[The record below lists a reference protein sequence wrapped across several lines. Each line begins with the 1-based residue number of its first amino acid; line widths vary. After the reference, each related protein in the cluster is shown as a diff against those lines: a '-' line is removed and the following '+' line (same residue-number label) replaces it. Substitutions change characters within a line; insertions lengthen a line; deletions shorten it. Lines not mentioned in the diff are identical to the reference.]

1 MNSLFVAISV
11 GILAQAQSELTIDLP
26 IPPLPP
32 AEVSPRPLGQ
42 PVMESNTP
50 ITGGCYAPPGACAID
65 DPYGRQFCIK
75 PIRFGELSPARAGH
89 DRQKLCIEPT
99 GDLIQHQ
106 SPPGPG
112 SYYYFRPYNTSQ
124 LIKQR
129 AASASFGADTRMPY
143 SNSVFR
149 QVYETVEPQF
159 LLRKN

>member
-11 GILAQAQSELTIDLP
+11 GILAQYEQTIDLP
-26 IPPLPP
+26 IPPHPA
-32 AEVSPRPLGQ
+32 AEVSTRPLGQ
-42 PVMESNTP
+42 TVAGNGTPVP
-50 ITGGCYAPPGACAID
+50 QGCFAVPSECRNDAPVGHPS
-65 DPYGRQFCIK
+65 CIQ
-75 PIRFGELSPARAGH
+75 PIRFGSLSRTRAGH
-89 DRQKLCIEPT
+89 DRPQLCIKPT

-124 LIKQR
+124 FIKQR
-129 AASASFGADTRMPY
+129 ASAVSAGVDSRMPY